1 MVWKFIFDEISFS
14 LISQQKSVLL
24 NPNIQEGTFY
34 ARSCIPLLGLSQGV
48 FIALIYGWE
57 ILAQFWGGVSYL
69 GLLILGLG

>member
-1 MVWKFIFDEISFS
+1 MVWKFIFDKISFS
-14 LISQQKSVLL
+14 FKNQQKPLSL
-24 NPNIQEGTFY
+24 NPNILEVIVY